1 MSLSLRFQLFWDG
14 LAARERGL
22 IVFGL
27 AVLLPIGLYLYIW
40 QPVTEERARLTTRV
54 QQLRVELTQLRADAE
69 EIKRLQSQI
78 PVRGGNSLEVVARQS
93 AALFGL
99 PDLERSLSARGNDRL
114 EVNLE
119 GVAFDAWLR
128 WLGELGLQ
136 GVSLAT
142 CKIEAMPEP
151 GMVRIKATLA
161 RATS

>member
-99 PDLERSLSARGNDRL
+99 PDMERSLSARGNDRL

-119 GVAFDAWLR
+119 SVAFDAWLR

-142 CKIEAMPEP
+142 CKIEAMPER

>member
-40 QPVTEERARLTTRV
+40 QPVTEERTRLTKRV

-69 EIKRLQSQI
+69 EIKRLQSQM
-78 PVRGGNSLEVVARQS
+78 PVRGGNSLEVIARQS

-99 PDLERSLSARGNDRL
+99 PDLEQSLSARGNDRL

-119 GVAFDAWLR
+119 SVAFDAWLR

-142 CKIEAMPEP
+142 CKVEAMPEP

>member
-69 EIKRLQSQI
+69 EIKRLQSQM

-119 GVAFDAWLR
+119 SVAFDAWLR

-142 CKIEAMPEP
+142 CKVEAMPEP

>member
-69 EIKRLQSQI
+69 EIKRLQSQM
-78 PVRGGNSLEVVARQS
+78 PVRGGNSLEVIARQS

-119 GVAFDAWLR
+119 SVAFDAWLR

-142 CKIEAMPEP
+142 CKVEAMPEP

>member
-1 MSLSLRFQLFWDG
+1 MSLSMRFQLFWDG

-27 AVLLPIGLYLYIW
+27 TVLLPVGLYLYVW
-40 QPVTEERARLTTRV
+40 QPVTEERTRLATRV
-54 QQLRVELTQLRADAE
+54 QQLRIELTQLRTDAE
-69 EIKRLQSQI
+69 EIKRLQSQM

-99 PDLERSLSARGNDRL
+99 PDLERGLSARGNDRL
-114 EVNLE
+114 EVTLDN
-119 GVAFDAWLR
+119 VAFDAWLR

-142 CKIEAMPEP
+142 CKVQSLPTP
-151 GMVRIKATLA
+151 GQVSVKATLT
-161 RATS
+161 RTGS

>member
-99 PDLERSLSARGNDRL
+99 PDMERSLSARGNDRL

-119 GVAFDAWLR
+119 SVAFDAWLR

>member
-1 MSLSLRFQLFWDG
+1 MSMPMRFQLFWDG

-27 AVLLPIGLYLYIW
+27 AVLLPVGLYLYVW
-40 QPVTEERARLTTRV
+40 QPVTEERTRLATRV
-54 QQLRVELTQLRADAE
+54 QQLSVELTQLRADAE
-69 EIKRLQSQI
+69 EIKRLQSQM

-99 PDLERSLSARGNDRL
+99 PDLEQGLSARGNDRL

-119 GVAFDAWLR
+119 NVAFDAWLR
-128 WLGELGLQ
+128 WLGELGVQ
-136 GVSLAT
+136 GVSLAA
-142 CKIEAMPEP
+142 CKVEALPES
-151 GMVRIKATLA
+151 GRVRIKATLA

>member
-99 PDLERSLSARGNDRL
+99 PDMERSLSARGNDRL

-119 GVAFDAWLR
+119 SVAFDAWLR

-142 CKIEAMPEP
+142 CKVEALPEP